1 MSNIN
6 NALSQICHRYTIKTA
21 FYKDGACGRLLPHN
35 LNWVQVILN
44 NDQEYVFVNQ
54 NGSRHSLLQITNN
67 HSQLTIQQFNSNT
80 VNAQAAGLKTRT
92 NRVRILN
99 IIFAF
104 CPLLETSTTRMTF
117 LSFGLGDRQEEKTD
131 KTFTQ
136 IGLEKKKNT
145 KQDSC
150 ISHTFPDPAVKPS
163 VLCRRVTIIM
173 VAGRPNTKLY
183 SQICFCINK
192 EKIPFLFYFEI
203 TDSITAPEA
212 ARRCAV
218 SLLTELGYLQ
228 MKHGNGRIFSV
239 LIMDP
244 RC

>member
-117 LSFGLGDRQEEKTD
+117 FEFWVGRQTGRENRRDFYT
-131 KTFTQ
+131 
-136 IGLEKKKNT
+136 GWAGKKR
-145 KQDSC
+145 
-150 ISHTFPDPAVKPS
+150 F
-163 VLCRRVTIIM
+163 
-173 VAGRPNTKLY
+173 
-183 SQICFCINK
+183 
-192 EKIPFLFYFEI
+192 
-203 TDSITAPEA
+203 
-212 ARRCAV
+212 
-218 SLLTELGYLQ
+218 
-228 MKHGNGRIFSV
+228 
-239 LIMDP
+239 
-244 RC
+244 